1 MQNMLNQHEQ
11 QNGPPAFVEEQTAFA
26 RKLMWRED
34 GLPQGITSH
43 SSPTPVK
50 RFNVYRNNV
59 FASLSETLAARFPVV
74 ERLVGDEFFQ
84 AMAREF
90 VSRHPP
96 RSAVLVE
103 YGEAFPAFLEAFEP
117 VASLPYLPDIARLEW
132 ACNTAYHAPDATPM
146 GGAALAAIP
155 AEAIGEAVLHL
166 HPCVQVVASP
176 YPIVS
181 IWQTNTHDEDVRPI
195 SPEMPGETALVVR
208 QALDVLV
215 LRLDK
220 GAAAFVASIAEGRT
234 LNDAVE
240 SAFQADADFSL
251 PTTLAALLESD
262 ALSGVSLKSP
272 N

>member
-1 MQNMLNQHEQ
+1 MQYTLNHHKQR
-11 QNGPPAFVEEQTAFA
+11 NGPLAFVEEQTAFA
-26 RKLMWRED
+26 SSLLWRED
-34 GLPQGITSH
+34 GLPPGITSH

-74 ERLVGDEFFQ
+74 ERLVGEEFFQ

-96 RSAVLVE
+96 RSAVLIE
-103 YGEAFPAFLEAFEP
+103 YGAAFPAFLKAFEP
-117 VASLPYLPDIARLEW
+117 VAALPYLPDVARLELT
-132 ACNTAYHAPDATPM
+132 CNAAYHAADATPL

-166 HPCVQVVASP
+166 HPSVQVVASD

-181 IWQTNTHDEDVRPI
+181 IWETNTHDEDVRSIGPDA
-195 SPEMPGETALVVR
+195 PGETALVVR

-234 LNDAVE
+234 LNEAVE
-240 SAFQADADFSL
+240 SAFQAEADFSL
-251 PTTLAALLESD
+251 PATLAALLESD
-262 ALSGVSLKSP
+262 ALSGVSFSP
-272 N
+272 PN